1 MLLFFFFLRVGKRSE
16 DCLFKAV
23 RSAGRGRGLG
33 RTREKRL
40 ENGKEEGRFKKIEKL
55 VEKGRDHLS
64 NAEVNQVESPWSSGL
79 DDWGQT
85 RDSG

>member
-1 MLLFFFFLRVGKRSE
+1 MQEGE
-16 DCLFKAV
+16 GDWEE
-23 RSAGRGRGLG
+23 
-33 RTREKRL
+33 REKRL
-40 ENGKEEGRFKKIEKL
+40 ENGKEEERLKNLEKL

-85 RDSG
+85 RGSG